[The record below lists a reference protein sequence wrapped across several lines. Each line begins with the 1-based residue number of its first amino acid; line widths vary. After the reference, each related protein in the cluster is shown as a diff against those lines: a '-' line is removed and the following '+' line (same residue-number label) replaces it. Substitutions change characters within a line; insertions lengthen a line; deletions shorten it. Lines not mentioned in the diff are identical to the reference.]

1 MTPSDRRYTKSH
13 EWAKLDDDVVT
24 IGITDHAQQQL
35 GDLTFVDL
43 PGVEDRLEAGEECI
57 VIESVKAA
65 SDVYAPVSGEVV
77 AINDALVE
85 HPEIINEDPYEQGW
99 LIKIRVDAPDALNRL
114 LKSCDYESLISD
126 DEA

>member
-13 EWAKLDDDVVT
+13 EWAKLDEGVVT
-24 IGITDHAQQQL
+24 VGITDHAQQQL

-77 AINDALVE
+77 AINETLVE

>member
-13 EWAKLDDDVVT
+13 EWAKLDDDVAT

-99 LIKIRVDAPDALNRL
+99 LIKIRVDASDALDRL